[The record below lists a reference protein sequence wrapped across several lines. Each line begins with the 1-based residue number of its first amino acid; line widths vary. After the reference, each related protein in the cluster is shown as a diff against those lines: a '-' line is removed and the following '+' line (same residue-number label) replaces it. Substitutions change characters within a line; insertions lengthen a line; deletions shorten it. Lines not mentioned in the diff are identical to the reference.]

1 MIRKLLKIILAF
13 AFLLL
18 PLHPEIIF
26 AEMKQVQLNIRA
38 EVKNLSKL
46 ELDSMMITFDVGSL
60 SPDDTPKIN
69 STPGQV
75 MISCKARTGANSNVN
90 LTILASGDLLS
101 GPDRISVN
109 NISWSAA
116 GSGFT
121 GGMLNKTSPQSVG
134 NWIGSGARTGAV
146 SFDLI
151 NRWEYAK
158 GEYGTTA
165 LFTLTVP

>member
-1 MIRKLLKIILAF
+1 MTRKLLKIILTF

-18 PLHPEIIF
+18 PLYPEIIL
-26 AEMKQVQLNIRA
+26 AETKQVQLNIRA

-46 ELDSMMITFDVGSL
+46 ELDSTIITFDVGSL

-69 STPGQV
+69 SIPGQIIV
-75 MISCKARTGANSNVN
+75 SCKSRTGANSSVN

-109 NISWSAA
+109 NISWNAA
-116 GSGFT
+116 GTGFT
-121 GGMLNKTSPQSVG
+121 GGALNKVSPQSVG

-158 GEYGTTA
+158 DEYGTTA
-165 LFTLTVP
+165 LFTLTAP